1 MIPQGRRH
9 RRRWCKPSHPKGW
22 ALMGNE
28 KEVLTVKKSLQVLAF
43 MACCWLLCAGVDR
56 AGLALASALM
66 F

>member
-1 MIPQGRRH
+1 
-9 RRRWCKPSHPKGW
+9 
-22 ALMGNE
+22 MGNE